1 MYPNENTAAFAVR
14 GSFFRAGFASVLVCR
29 ALNFL
34 LYAGQDG
41 SYGYPAYLS
50 PRPWRRSAHG
60 VQRGGIREAA
70 RARETYALARS
81 PDRKGANYSEE
92 NYAVATRRS
101 LHSLADGN
109 VQGGSMTSFRS
120 PGAHMSLLRS
130 VQYILCKIRITAL
143 LILDRTARLLSCTG
157 AGTDDD
163 LSHPT
168 RDPAGLF
175 CFLFFFP
182 KVLLEREGEGRG
194 KGGGRGQQLLDSAS
208 SLFLR
213 CLR

>member
-60 VQRGGIREAA
+60 VPRGGIREAA

-81 PDRKGANYSEE
+81 SDRKGANYSEE

-175 CFLFFFP
+175 CFLYFSRSCC
-182 KVLLEREGEGRG
+182 LRGRGEGRG
-194 KGGGRGQQLLDSAS
+194 KGGRGQQLLDSAS

>member
-60 VQRGGIREAA
+60 VPRGGIREAA

-157 AGTDDD
+157 ACTDDD

-175 CFLFFFP
+175 CFLFFSRRCC
-182 KVLLEREGEGRG
+182 LRGRG
-194 KGGGRGQQLLDSAS
+194 RGGGGG
-208 SLFLR
+208 
-213 CLR
+213 

>member
-50 PRPWRRSAHG
+50 PRPLRRLAHG
-60 VQRGGIREAA
+60 VLRGEIRQAA

-81 PDRKGANYSEE
+81 PGRKGANYSGE
-92 NYAVATRRS
+92 NYAVATRPS

-109 VQGGSMTSFRS
+109 VQGGSMTSFRP

-130 VQYILCKIRITAL
+130 VQYILYKIRITAL
-143 LILDRTARLLSCTG
+143 LILDRTARLLSCG
-157 AGTDDD
+157 SACTDAN

-168 RDPAGLF
+168 EVSLDTSD
-175 CFLFFFP
+175 FLFFFS
-182 KVLLEREGEGRG
+182 KVLLEGEREGKRGRG
-194 KGGGRGQQLLDSAS
+194 EQLFNIAS
-208 SLFLR
+208 SL
-213 CLR
+213 